1 MELVKPKRLSEG
13 DTILVV
19 TPSSSMTS
27 SDEIVQRGANNLEKI
42 GFNVEIHPSCRG
54 NYKGTAGKPKERAK
68 TLMSAFK
75 NDDINGIMC
84 YWGGFN
90 SNDILDHLDWG
101 LIRANPKVFIGYS
114 DITILNT
121 VFYEKAGLVNF
132 QGPALI
138 TFTHD
143 FLLPWE
149 VQVFKDVL
157 MNPIDKYE
165 LRASPS
171 YIDDPYFYMHPE
183 KPVIEKPNPGW
194 HIIKEGTAQ
203 GPIIGGHLGT
213 LLALAGT
220 AYWPDMEG
228 KILFIEEDEEGN
240 PKELRR
246 LFRQLE
252 QTGAI
257 DEINGLLIGRIP
269 ECSGIKD
276 DLAVGSLIED
286 IIEDVEYPVVAK
298 MDFGHTNPIA
308 TVPIGIESMIST
320 EKEVLTFLEPC
331 II

>member
-1 MELVKPKRLSEG
+1 MDLVKPKRLAEG
-13 DTILVV
+13 DHLRIV
-19 TPSSSMTS
+19 TPSSSITS
-27 SDEIVQRGANNLEKI
+27 SEEVVQRGVHNLEKI

-54 NYKGTAGKPKERAK
+54 NYKGTSGSPRERAK
-68 TLMSAFK
+68 TLMDTFK
-75 NDDINGIMC
+75 DDDVDGIMC
-84 YWGGFN
+84 YWGGYN

-121 VFYEKAGLVNF
+121 VLYEKAGLVNF

-138 TFTHD
+138 TFTHE
-143 FLLPWE
+143 FLMPWE

-157 MNPIDKYE
+157 MNPTDRYE

-171 YIDDPYFYMHPE
+171 YIDNPYFYMYPE
-183 KPVIEKPNPGW
+183 EPITEKLNPGW

-203 GPIIGGHLGT
+203 GPIIGGHIGT

-220 AYWPDMEG
+220 AYWPDLEG
-228 KILFIEEDEEGN
+228 KLLFLEEDEEGN

-252 QTGAI
+252 QTGALE
-257 DEINGLLIGRIP
+257 EINGLLIGRIP
-269 ECSGIKD
+269 EYSGIKD
-276 DLAVGSLIED
+276 ELGVASLIED
-286 IIEDVEYPVVAK
+286 IIVDADYPVVAK

-308 TVPIGIESMIST
+308 TVPIGVESSIST
-320 EKEVLTFLEPC
+320 EKKVLTFLEPC
-331 II
+331 IS